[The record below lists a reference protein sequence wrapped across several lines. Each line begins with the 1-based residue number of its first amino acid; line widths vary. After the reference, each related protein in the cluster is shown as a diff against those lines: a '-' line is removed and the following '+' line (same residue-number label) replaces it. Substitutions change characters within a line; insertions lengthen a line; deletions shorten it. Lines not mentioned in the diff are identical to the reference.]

1 MVKHSPHSSMNLL
14 PTALISLLAA
24 VPTHAQILH
33 ATAPLPS
40 FEVATVKP
48 WQPAPTPPL
57 PPGAPVRM
65 PVKIAPGTGV
75 HGQVTDQVHFIGQV
89 SLLIALAYNL
99 RVGTESTHIVE
110 MPAWVDSESSRYKV
124 DAKIDG
130 SLFSAM
136 QTMSAAKQHEQVE
149 LMEQSL
155 LAERFKLKV
164 HFETRM
170 LPAYSMVVAK
180 GGSKLTPAK
189 AGETLWLTATTTANG
204 TQVTARAA
212 TLDDWIDS
220 PFLGGREV
228 ANQTG
233 LEGAYDITLTYSPRA
248 EAVADDSAAAP
259 VLTTAIEDQLGLKL
273 VPAKAPVEVIVID
286 HIEKPS
292 EN

>member
-1 MVKHSPHSSMNLL
+1 MAKRSMHSSMNLL
-14 PTALISLLAA
+14 SAALISLVAA
-24 VPTHAQILH
+24 APTHAQILH

-40 FEVATVKP
+40 FEVATIRP

-75 HGQVTDQVHFIGQV
+75 HGQVSDQVHFIGQA

-99 RVGTESTHIVE
+99 RIGTEGTHIVG
-110 MPAWVDSESSRYKV
+110 MPAWADSESCRYKI
-124 DAKIDG
+124 DAKIDS
-130 SLFSAM
+130 SLFSTM
-136 QTMSAAKQHEQVE
+136 QTMSNAKQHEQVQ

-155 LAERFKLKV
+155 LAERFNLRV

-180 GGSKLTPAK
+180 GGSKLTPARP
-189 AGETLWLTATTTANG
+189 GETLWLTATTTANG

-228 ANQTG
+228 VNKTG
-233 LEGAYDITLTYSPRA
+233 LEGAYDFTLTYSPRA

-273 VPAKAPVEVIVID
+273 VPAKAPVEVIIID
-286 HIEKPS
+286 HIERPT

>member
-1 MVKHSPHSSMNLL
+1 MNLL
-14 PTALISLLAA
+14 PTALISILAA
-24 VPTHAQILH
+24 APTHAQILH

-40 FEVATVKP
+40 FEVATVRP
-48 WQPAPTPPL
+48 WQPAPTPPQ

-65 PVKIAPGTGV
+65 PVKIAPGSGV
-75 HGQVTDQVHFIGQV
+75 HGQVSDQVHFTGQV

-99 RVGTESTHIVE
+99 RVGTESSHIVG
-110 MPAWVDSESSRYKV
+110 MPAWADSESCRYKV
-124 DAKIDG
+124 DAKIDDAH
-130 SLFSAM
+130 FSAM
-136 QTMSAAKQHEQVE
+136 QQMSPAKQHEQVE

-170 LPAYSMVVAK
+170 LSAFNMVTVK
-180 GGSKLTPAK
+180 GGPKLTPARP
-189 AGETLWLTATTTANG
+189 GETLWLTATTTANG

-212 TLDDWIDS
+212 TLNDWIDS

-228 ANQTG
+228 VNQTG
-233 LEGAYDITLTYSPRA
+233 LEGAYDFTLTYSPRA
-248 EAVADDSAAAP
+248 EAVVDDTSAAP

-273 VPAKAPVEVIVID
+273 VPTKAPVEVIVID
-286 HIEKPS
+286 HIEKPT